1 MYYLCIGCD
10 YVCVLS
16 PYLFNLY
23 AEYIMQNAG
32 QDEAQSGSKIV
43 RRNISNIGYGDNTTL
58 MAKRKQ
64 ELDEGERGE

>member
-1 MYYLCIGCD
+1 
-10 YVCVLS
+10 
-16 PYLFNLY
+16 
-23 AEYIMQNAG
+23 MQNAG